1 LSCEILTYNDIDG
14 REWEALVEGSATG
27 SWFQTPEAYAFY
39 ASQREIMR
47 PFVLA
52 VRWQQPDGSKQS
64 SDGSSPMSDVSKQSS
79 DGSKQSSDD
88 SSQQTLRGVCC
99 GYVTIEKNPLKQ
111 YFTRR
116 AIIIGG
122 PVLADDCSTE
132 EAYTLMQAVRR
143 HLMTDTP
150 SAQSPIYI
158 ETRNFNDYSKW
169 RNAFECSGD
178 HLGRRPLLP
187 FRWKDALG
195 FSYQPHLNFHFDC
208 TDKDAI
214 WTRLSET
221 RRRQINKSVKSGTT
235 IEEARTE
242 VEITEWY
249 AILSDLYR
257 RRVKTPLFPLS
268 FFLEFFRQK
277 RGVYL
282 LVKHEGRVIGGM
294 MCPIHAGKCLYEWFV
309 CGLDTAYK
317 DQYPSVMATW
327 AAMVY
332 AHEHGIPKFD
342 IMGAGVPGV
351 PYGVRDFK
359 AEFGGTMVE
368 YGRFLH
374 VAKPLLYRI
383 GEAGVAFLK
392 RQ

>member
-1 LSCEILTYNDIDG
+1 MSCEILTYNDIDG

-27 SWFQTPEAYAFY
+27 TWFQTPEAYAFY
-39 ASQREIMR
+39 ASQKEIMR

-52 VRWQQPDGSKQS
+52 VRWQHPDGSKQS
-64 SDGSSPMSDVSKQSS
+64 SDVNSPKSDDSKQSS
-79 DGSKQSSDD
+79 DVSSPMSDD

-122 PVLADDCSTE
+122 PVLADDCRTE

-158 ETRNFNDYSKW
+158 ETRNFNDYSRWKE
-169 RNAFECSGD
+169 AFEQAE
-178 HLGRRPLLP
+178 
-187 FRWKDALG
+187 FR
-195 FSYQPHLNFHFDC
+195 YQPHLNFHFDC

-242 VEITEWY
+242 EEITEWY

-268 FFLEFFRQK
+268 FFLDFFRQK

-374 VAKPLLYRI
+374 IAKPLLYRI

>member
-1 LSCEILTYNDIDG
+1 MSCEILTYNDIDG

-27 SWFQTPEAYAFY
+27 TWFQTPEAYAFY
-39 ASQREIMR
+39 ASQKEIMR

-52 VRWQQPDGSKQS
+52 VRWQHPDGSKQS
-64 SDGSSPMSDVSKQSS
+64 SDVNSPKSDDSKQSS
-79 DGSKQSSDD
+79 DVSSPMSDD

-122 PVLADDCSTE
+122 PVLADDCRTE

-158 ETRNFNDYSKW
+158 ETRNFNDYSRWKE
-169 RNAFECSGD
+169 AFEQAE
-178 HLGRRPLLP
+178 
-187 FRWKDALG
+187 FR
-195 FSYQPHLNFHFDC
+195 YQPHLNFHFDC

-242 VEITEWY
+242 EEITEWY

-268 FFLEFFRQK
+268 FFLDFFRQK

-294 MCPIHAGKCLYEWFV
+294 MCPIHTGKCLYEWFV

-374 VAKPLLYRI
+374 IAKPLLYRI

>member
-1 LSCEILTYNDIDG
+1 MRQILTYNEID
-14 REWEALVEGSATG
+14 RVQWSALVEGSATG
-27 SWFQTPEAYAFY
+27 TWFQTPEAYAFY
-39 ASQREIMR
+39 ASQTEIMR
-47 PFVLA
+47 PFVFA
-52 VRWQQPDGSKQS
+52 VRGRQESGSLPAK
-64 SDGSSPMSDVSKQSS
+64 GTTIPGEK
-79 DGSKQSSDD
+79 GKE
-88 SSQQTLRGVCC
+88 TLRAVCC
-99 GYVTIEKNPLKQ
+99 GYVTKEKNPLKQ

-122 PVLADDCSTE
+122 PVLADDCSPDE
-132 EAYTLMQAVRR
+132 VSELLNAVRNGAQER
-143 HLMTDTP
+143 NDATSSNDELMR
-150 SAQSPIYI
+150 PIYI
-158 ETRNFNDYSKW
+158 ETRNFNDYSRWKE
-169 RNAFECSGD
+169 AFERAG
-178 HLGRRPLLP
+178 
-187 FRWKDALG
+187 FR
-195 FSYQPHLNFHFDC
+195 YQPHLNYHFYC
-208 TDKDAI
+208 TDKDSMR
-214 WTRLSET
+214 TKLSET

-242 VEITEWY
+242 EEITEWY

-257 RRVKTPLFPLS
+257 RRVKTPLFPLP

-282 LVKHEGRVIGGM
+282 LVKYEGRVIGGM
-294 MCPIHAGKCLYEWFV
+294 MCPINESKCIYEWFV

-317 DQYPSVMATW
+317 EQYPSVMATW

>member
-1 LSCEILTYNDIDG
+1 MPSHILTYNDIDG
-14 REWEALVEGSATG
+14 REWETLVERSATG
-27 SWFQTPEAYAFY
+27 TWFQTPEAYAFY

-64 SDGSSPMSDVSKQSS
+64 SDDSSPMSDGSSPMSD
-79 DGSKQSSDD
+79 GSK
-88 SSQQTLRGVCC
+88 QQTLRGVCC

-122 PVLADDCSTE
+122 PVLADDCRTE

-158 ETRNFNDYSKW
+158 ETRNFNDYSRWKE
-169 RNAFECSGD
+169 AFEQAE
-178 HLGRRPLLP
+178 
-187 FRWKDALG
+187 FR
-195 FSYQPHLNFHFDC
+195 YQPHLNFHFDC

-242 VEITEWY
+242 EEITEWY

-268 FFLEFFRQK
+268 FFLDFFRQK

-332 AHEHGIPKFD
+332 AHEHGIP
-342 IMGAGVPGV
+342 
-351 PYGVRDFK
+351 
-359 AEFGGTMVE
+359 
-368 YGRFLH
+368 
-374 VAKPLLYRI
+374 
-383 GEAGVAFLK
+383 
-392 RQ
+392 

>member
-1 LSCEILTYNDIDG
+1 MKSEILKYNDIDG

-27 SWFQTPEAYAFY
+27 SWFQTREAYAFY

-52 VRWQQPDGSKQS
+52 VRWQHP
-64 SDGSSPMSDVSKQSS
+64 DVSKQSS
-79 DGSKQSSDD
+79 DGSKQSSDGSKQSSD
-88 SSQQTLRGVCC
+88 GSSQQTLRWVCC
-99 GYVTIEKNPLKQ
+99 GYVTREKNPLKQ

-143 HLMTDTP
+143 HLMTDMP

-158 ETRNFNDYSKW
+158 ETRNFNDYSRWKE
-169 RNAFECSGD
+169 AFEQAE
-178 HLGRRPLLP
+178 
-187 FRWKDALG
+187 FR
-195 FSYQPHLNFHFDC
+195 YQPHLNFHFDC

-242 VEITEWY
+242 EEITEWY

-383 GEAGVAFLK
+383 GEAGVAILK